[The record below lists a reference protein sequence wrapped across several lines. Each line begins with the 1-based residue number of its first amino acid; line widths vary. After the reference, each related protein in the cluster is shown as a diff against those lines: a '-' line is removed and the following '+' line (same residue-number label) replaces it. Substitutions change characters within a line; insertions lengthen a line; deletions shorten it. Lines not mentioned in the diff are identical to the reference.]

1 MTRIPPGEELPQLA
15 RRFAEGRGRAARL
28 RG

>member
-1 MTRIPPGEELPQLA
+1 MTRIPPGEELAELA
-15 RRFAEGRGRAARL
+15 RRFAEGRGRARRL